1 MAMDDTD
8 LKIIGILKKN
18 SRTSNVEIASVLGI
32 TEGAIRRR
40 IENLKKGGIIQR
52 FTIETARTGIEG
64 FVLVKSMARKT
75 KDITKKMGRFS
86 DRIYELSGEYDIAA
100 MIWAPTVEELNSKVD
115 KIRKFDGLLETNTLI
130 RLVED

>member
-1 MAMDDTD
+1 MDDTD